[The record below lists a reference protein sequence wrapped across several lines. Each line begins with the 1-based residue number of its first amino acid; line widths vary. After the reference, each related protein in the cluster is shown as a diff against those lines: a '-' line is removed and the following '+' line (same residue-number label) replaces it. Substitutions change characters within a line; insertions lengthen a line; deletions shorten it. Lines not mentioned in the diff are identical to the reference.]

1 MIVVKVVKPGD
12 DGWTWSGQLLTD
24 VYGDARGV
32 ANRLRAE
39 GLDARKVKGKDE
51 IHVMVP

>member
-1 MIVVKVVKPGD
+1 MVIVKVIKPGA
-12 DGWTWSGQLLTD
+12 WSVELTPVD
-24 VYGDARGV
+24 KVYGDARGV

-51 IHVMVP
+51 VHVMVPA